1 MSGIEW
7 TLFLGLGIGI
17 AILIH
22 AILDSLQVFLY
33 RLIHGHSAIT
43 LLPFTGTTAPPA
55 SLGVHKRA
63 ADLLGLERIPW
74 LGLYGVAG
82 LLAVLVYLQ
91 THWLPGLL
99 LALLPVGGRAWLTS
113 LRKRRMRRDTWHFL
127 MDLRLR
133 LGLKGSLLTA
143 LMELARDGQS
153 PLAALLRDYL
163 RADREGGLA
172 ILSRM
177 AADTRLPYLEDVI
190 ARVEAAQ
197 AGTLRLDE
205 ALRQAMQRLQE
216 ETETHQRE
224 QLQKIPARL
233 ILLAFPG
240 LLGPA
245 LFVLVFP
252 LVARVI
258 AALQG
263 LSWGGGF

>member
-7 TLFLGLGIGI
+7 TLLLGLGIGI
-17 AILIH
+17 GLLIH
-22 AILDSLQVFLY
+22 TILGSLLAFLIQI
-33 RLIHGHSAIT
+33 IHGRSSRT
-43 LLPFTGTTAPPA
+43 LLGFSGAASSPDAPN
-55 SLGVHKRA
+55 LGRRNT
-63 ADLLGLERIPW
+63 DLLGLERIPW
-74 LGLYGVAG
+74 LGLYGIAC
-82 LLAVLVYLQ
+82 LLAGWVYLQ
-91 THWLPGLL
+91 TRWLPGLL
-99 LALLPVGGRAWLTS
+99 LALLPVGGRAWLVS
-113 LRKRRMRRDTWHFL
+113 LRKRRLRRDTWHFL

-143 LMELARDGQS
+143 LMELARDGQT
-153 PLAALLRDYL
+153 PLTALLKDYL
-163 RADREGGLA
+163 RADCQGGLA

-177 AADTRLPYLEDVI
+177 AEDTRLPYLEDVI

-205 ALRQAMQRLQE
+205 ALRQAMQRMQE
-216 ETETHQRE
+216 EAETRQRE